1 MTPTTR
7 TSRLVRLGGWTLLV
21 VAALM
26 ATAGTR
32 ALLAHA
38 YTVPEGHEVV
48 VLSQATSTV
57 ALGGPVAWADAAF
70 SRIVR
75 VNRHSSRDE
84 SCGRRLYGNPSV
96 LLGGSV
102 LERSLDVTGAGT
114 LQGFDPETVVLT
126 ATEVDRADVPPP
138 CRLQG
143 KAVRV
148 VQLAIRPG
156 DRALLVPGPRP
167 QLWQGGRAA
176 QLARADAMHGDRRW
190 RALGGLLV
198 GALTGLVGVALLR
211 GWRIGGTRR
220 SAPSPASG

>member
-1 MTPTTR
+1 MA
-7 TSRLVRLGGWTLLV
+7 RLGGWTLLV

-38 YTVPEGHEVV
+38 YTVPAGDDVV
-48 VLSQATSTV
+48 VLPQATSTV
-57 ALGGPVAWADAAF
+57 ALGEPAAWARATF

-75 VNRHSSRDE
+75 YNRQSTRDE
-84 SCGRRLYGNPSV
+84 SCGSRLFANSSV
-96 LLGGSV
+96 LLGGS
-102 LERSLDVTGAGT
+102 AGEQRFDLT
-114 LQGFDPETVVLT
+114 RADALQGFDPETVVLT
-126 ATEVDRADVPPP
+126 ANEVDRADVPAP

-220 SAPSPASG
+220 TAPSTGSG